1 MLRVVLLA
9 IVVVFMLLLLALMLL
24 GWKRRQRRQ
33 AAYAAPQTVPV
44 DDGELVGAFSGF
56 YVATTVA
63 EEPLNRIATG
73 GLGFRARVTTTV
85 ARDGIAPGIPGEDIF
100 IPTADLILAD
110 RATWTIDRV
119 VEQDGLTRVAWSLGG
134 KRVDSYFRMADP
146 EAFLAAVGSLIP
158 QRTDET
164 QRTGPNV

>member
-1 MLRVVLLA
+1 MLVLLG
-9 IVVVFMLLLLALMLL
+9 LMYW
-24 GWKRRQRRQ
+24 GWRGRRGRQ
-33 AAYAAPQTVPV
+33 TAYAAPVTVPV

-85 ARDGIAPGIPGEDIF
+85 AREGIAPGIPGEDIF
-100 IPTADLILAD
+100 IPAADLVLAD

-119 VEQDGLTRVAWSLGG
+119 VERDGLTRVAWSLGG
-134 KRVDSYFRMADP
+134 TRVDSYFRMADP
-146 EAFLAAVGSLIP
+146 EAFLAAVASLIP
-158 QRTDET
+158 RQTP
-164 QRTGPNV
+164 QIQTGPNV